1 MPVLEAKTSRAYW
14 GRIAI
19 LWALFAFIGLA
30 ISASARKPALGLLG
44 IAIALAPSAMLWRR
58 RATWV
63 ARLDDEGVTLRN
75 GRRLSW
81 SELEQVT
88 DVHARR
94 GAAEWHSHF
103 ELRFKRGRAR
113 VFDRML
119 ANGDEVVGAIRA
131 REKR

>member
-1 MPVLEAKTSRAYW
+1 MAIEAKTSPAYW
-14 GRIAI
+14 RRIAI
-19 LWALFAFIGLA
+19 LWALFAIMGLA
-30 ISASARKPALGLLG
+30 ISATARKPAQGLFG
-44 IAIALAPSAMLWRR
+44 IALALAPAAMLWRR

-63 ARLDDEGVTLRN
+63 ARLDDEGVTLRS
-75 GRRLSW
+75 GKRLPW
-81 SELEQVT
+81 SELERVT

-103 ELRFKRGRAR
+103 ELAFKRGRAR

-119 ANGDEVVGAIRA
+119 ANADEVVGAIRA